1 MITTA
6 RGPWTTRVAHGGRRG
21 FTLAE
26 LLVVIAIIGILMAL
40 LVPAVQAAREM
51 ARRASCFNNLYVIS
65 TGVAKY
71 DQSQGFVTGWG
82 NPTSR
87 NLPVGWG
94 LALMPYIDRTLIYDT
109 FIGGGDDQAA
119 FMQLSTIEVG
129 TFLCP
134 TAWPADLIDAPA
146 QISYAGNYGVGQ
158 EGMKW
163 QGVMNNATVT
173 GNRLSMEDIS
183 TADGTAMTLLLVEKC
198 GPDLRQ
204 ARWNNAPLSSPGFVP
219 EGEGDSTRTPPGF
232 GLRNGGVSS
241 LGGVQVVNNRGADLV
256 NSVPSSKHS
265 GGVVAAFCSAEVR
278 FLKDTLDP
286 GVYAQL
292 ITSSHAASGG
302 TVNGWSPRVP
312 ISEADFK

>member
-6 RGPWTTRVAHGGRRG
+6 CGPWTTKVARSGHRSRRG

-109 FIGGGDDQAA
+109 FIGFPPQVDPGAP
-119 FMQLSTIEVG
+119 FLMLSTMEVG

-158 EGMKW
+158 AGRKW
-163 QGVMNNATVT
+163 EGVMNNATVI
-173 GNRLSMEDIS
+173 GNRLSLEDIS

-198 GPDLRQ
+198 GSGVKQ
-204 ARWNNAPLSSPGFVP
+204 ARWNNAPLPSPGFVL
-219 EGEGDSTRTPPGF
+219 EGDRTPPGF
-232 GLRNGGVSS
+232 GLGSGGP
-241 LGGVQVVNNRGADLV
+241 GGVQVVNNRAANLV

-292 ITSSHAASGG
+292 ITSSHFGSGSWN
-302 TVNGWSPRVP
+302 VNGWSPRVP

>member
-6 RGPWTTRVAHGGRRG
+6 CGPWTTKVARSGHRSRRG

-51 ARRASCFNNLYVIS
+51 ARRASCFNNLYQIS

-71 DQSQGFVTGWG
+71 DQSQGFVTGWR

-94 LALMPYIDRTLIYDT
+94 LALMPFIDRTLIYNT
-109 FIGGGDDQAA
+109 FIGEGVDQVA
-119 FMQLSTIEVG
+119 FTQLSTMEVG

-134 TAWPADLIDAPA
+134 TASPADLIDAPA

-158 EGMKW
+158 AGRKW
-163 QGVMNNATVT
+163 EGVMNDATVI
-173 GNRLSMEDIS
+173 GNRLSLEDIS

-198 GPDLRQ
+198 GSDVKQ
-204 ARWNNAPLSSPGFVP
+204 ARWNNAPLPSPGFVL
-219 EGEGDSTRTPPGF
+219 EGDRTPPGF
-232 GLRNGGVSS
+232 GLGSGGP
-241 LGGVQVVNNRGADLV
+241 GGVQVVNNTAANLV

-292 ITSSHAASGG
+292 ITSSHFGSGSG
-302 TVNGWSPRVP
+302 NVNGWSPRVP

>member
-6 RGPWTTRVAHGGRRG
+6 RGPWTTKVARSGHRRRRG

-40 LVPAVQAAREM
+40 LVPALQAAREM
-51 ARRASCFNNLYVIS
+51 ARRAACFNNLYVIS

-94 LALMPYIDRTLIYDT
+94 LALMPFIDRTLIYDT
-109 FIGGGDDQAA
+109 FIGTGSDQQA

-134 TAWPADLIDAPA
+134 TAWPADLTDAPA

-158 EGMKW
+158 AGMKW
-163 QGVMNNATVT
+163 QGVMNNATVI
-173 GNRLSMEDIS
+173 GNRLSLEDIS

-198 GPDLRQ
+198 GSGVKQ
-204 ARWNNAPLSSPGFVP
+204 ARWNNAPLSSPGFVL
-219 EGEGDSTRTPPGF
+219 EGDRTPPGF
-232 GLRNGGVSS
+232 GLVSGGP
-241 LGGVQVVNNRGADLV
+241 GGVQVVNNRAANLV
-256 NSVPSSKHS
+256 NSVPSSQHS
-265 GGVVAAFCSAEVR
+265 GGVVAAFCSADVR

-292 ITSSHAASGG
+292 ITSSHAVSGA

>member
-6 RGPWTTRVAHGGRRG
+6 CGPWTTKVARSGHRSRRG
-21 FTLAE
+21 LTLAE

-94 LALMPYIDRTLIYDT
+94 LALMPFIDRTLIYDT
-109 FIGGGDDQAA
+109 FIGGGDVQAA
-119 FMQLSTIEVG
+119 FTQLSTMEVG

-158 EGMKW
+158 AGRKW
-163 QGVMNNATVT
+163 EGVMNDATVI
-173 GNRLSMEDIS
+173 GNRLSLEDIS

-198 GPDLRQ
+198 GSVKQ
-204 ARWNNAPLSSPGFVP
+204 ARWNNAPLPSPGFVL
-219 EGEGDSTRTPPGF
+219 EGDRTPPGF
-232 GLRNGGVSS
+232 GLGSGGP
-241 LGGVQVVNNRGADLV
+241 GGVQVVNNTAANLV

-292 ITSSHAASGG
+292 ITSSHFGSGSG
-302 TVNGWSPRVP
+302 NVNGWSPRVP

>member
-6 RGPWTTRVAHGGRRG
+6 CGPWTTKVARSGHRRRRG

-40 LVPAVQAAREM
+40 LVPALQAAREM

-94 LALMPYIDRTLIYDT
+94 LALMPFIDRTLIYDT
-109 FIGGGDDQAA
+109 FIGFPAQVDPGAPFQ
-119 FMQLSTIEVG
+119 MLSTMEVG

-134 TAWPADLIDAPA
+134 TAWPADLTDAPA

-158 EGMKW
+158 AGMKW
-163 QGVMNNATVT
+163 QGVMNNATVI
-173 GNRLSMEDIS
+173 GNRLSLEDIS

-198 GPDLRQ
+198 GSDVKQ
-204 ARWNNAPLSSPGFVP
+204 ARWNNAPLPSPGFVL
-219 EGEGDSTRTPPGF
+219 EGDRTPPGF
-232 GLRNGGVSS
+232 GLGSGGP
-241 LGGVQVVNNRGADLV
+241 GGVQVVNNRAANLV

-292 ITSSHAASGG
+292 ITSSHAVSGA